1 MHLFPFNL
9 GDIIGPIYSFI
20 LCCMRFK
27 YRDDF
32 IYIYIYILCGA
43 DLGDTLESPRAKNLG
58 LRRGPTTTNC
68 LEMGMTVQLVDS
80 WV

>member
-1 MHLFPFNL
+1 MTL
-9 GDIIGPIYSFI
+9 
-20 LCCMRFK
+20 
-27 YRDDF
+27 
-32 IYIYIYILCGA
+32 YIYCGA